1 MSFHLSIDTQNCE
14 IHNVWATIYISYFM
28 DLESQN
34 CLFQMEFLGFLVKQN
49 DRVTLSISSYLVFF
63 FLFKNKVFN
72 RIVKA
77 MVFQ

>member
-34 CLFQMEFLGFLVKQN
+34 CLFQMEFLGFLVKYPPN
-49 DRVTLSISSYLVFF
+49 RLNKDISILVSNF
-63 FLFKNKVFN
+63 
-72 RIVKA
+72 
-77 MVFQ
+77 